1 MASTTF
7 STAVL
12 ERTERRP
19 PPVSPVSTLVF
30 FVFLVGLVAGVAGFA
45 LLAMGHQGWARTLFV
60 GDLVAMLGSVS
71 LGALASPRAPARTDP
86 PR

>member
-1 MASTTF
+1 MASTMF

-12 ERTERRP
+12 ERTERP
-19 PPVSPVSTLVF
+19 PPASPVSTLVF
-30 FVFLVGLVAGVAGFA
+30 FVFLAGLVAGVAGFA

-60 GDLVAMLGSVS
+60 GDLVAMLGSVA
-71 LGALASPRAPARTDP
+71 LGALASPRAPARTDQ